1 MSSDELVYI
10 NWHGMIKPE
19 KVVVTTTSTYG
30 KFVCEPLERGFG
42 ITIGNSLRRIILSSL
57 HGAAIVS
64 VKFEEALHQYS
75 VIPDVREDVS
85 ELIMNLKAV
94 RLKVDDLED
103 RILTVHVKQGGDEE
117 GFDHSD
123 KAFVKQGRE
132 GFEPPSPDEGFEPTP
147 PDEGFEPTP
156 PDEGFLKQ
164 DEEEELPGNKFVKQD
179 KEGFEAPE
187 KDFVEQDE
195 EGFEP
200 PEQDFVKQGEEE
212 GEEEIKLSDKDFNE
226 NFYRIRE
233 RDVTAAALEGS
244 DPHIRILNPDQHIAT
259 LSKGGVLKMTLNV
272 KSGKG
277 YALASANKD
286 LEAPV
291 GTIPIDSVFSP
302 IKRVKYVVGTSR
314 IGQKTD
320 YDKLT
325 LEVWTDGTVS
335 PEDSVAYAA
344 KILKEQMN
352 PFINFDEDI
361 EPEQDDEGFEY
372 PDKDFNENLYRS
384 VDELELSVRSSNCL
398 KNAQILKI
406 YQLVQKTES
415 EMLKTKNFGRKSLNE
430 IKEVLTS
437 MDLSLGI
444 DIDGFEPPPEDEEDP
459 LDDE

>member
-19 KVVVTTTSTYG
+19 KVVVTTTSTFG

-57 HGAAIVS
+57 YGAAIVS
-64 VKFEEALHQYS
+64 VKFEEALHEYS

-94 RLKVDDLED
+94 KLKADDLED
-103 RILTVHVKQGGDEE
+103 RTLEVHVE
-117 GFDHSD
+117 
-123 KAFVKQGRE
+123 
-132 GFEPPSPDEGFEPTP
+132 
-147 PDEGFEPTP
+147 
-156 PDEGFLKQ
+156 
-164 DEEEELPGNKFVKQD
+164 
-179 KEGFEAPE
+179 KEGE
-187 KDFVEQDE
+187 
-195 EGFEP
+195 
-200 PEQDFVKQGEEE
+200 
-212 GEEEIKLSDKDFNE
+212 
-226 NFYRIRE
+226 
-233 RDVTAAALEGS
+233 VTAADLAGS
-244 DPHIRILNPDQHIAT
+244 DPHVQILNPDQYIAT
-259 LSKGGVLKMTLNV
+259 LSKGGVLKMTLQI

-286 LEAPV
+286 PEAPV

-325 LEVWTDGTVS
+325 LEVWTDGSVS
-335 PEDSVAYAA
+335 PEESVAYAA
-344 KILKEQMN
+344 KILKEQMT

-361 EPEQDDEGFEY
+361 EPEQDDKEHDRS
-372 PDKDFNENLYRS
+372 DKEFNENLYRS

-406 YQLVQKTES
+406 YQLVQRTES

-437 MDLSLGI
+437 MELSLGM
-444 DIDGFEPPPEDEEDP
+444 DLDGFEPPPEDDQDEIEPPED
-459 LDDE
+459 E